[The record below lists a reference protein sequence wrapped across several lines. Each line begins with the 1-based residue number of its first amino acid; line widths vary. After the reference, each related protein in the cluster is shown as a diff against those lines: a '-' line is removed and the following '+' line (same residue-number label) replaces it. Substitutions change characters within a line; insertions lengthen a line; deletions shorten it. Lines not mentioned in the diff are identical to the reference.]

1 MLRLKNH
8 FRENKGLVIKIGV
21 ATTIMLLSPSIALG
35 STLDD
40 RGMSIYWKVVSV
52 GKYVILGKGAIECIQ
67 SALNGDFDRAKSS
80 AIGYLLCFGLMLAL
94 PSGLNEIE
102 GLFKE

>member
-1 MLRLKNH
+1 MIRLKEH
-8 FRENKGLVIKIGV
+8 MKKHRRIYIQVGV
-21 ATTIMLLSPSIALG
+21 ATTIMMLSPSVALG
-35 STLDD
+35 ASLDD

-52 GKYVILGKGAIECIQ
+52 GKYIILGKGAIECIQ
-67 SALNGDFDRAKSS
+67 SALNGDFERAKSS